1 MKKKHNRLKK
11 TQSESHRY
19 RNMVNYKTE
28 NDCTDNNTMFIE
40 DLQGTNE
47 ITSDSNI
54 NENQDE
60 LKVQKAPIADR
71 TKNFLAEHVIGIM
84 FTIIVAIG
92 SACIY
97 LKVGQAVLEEKYKNI
112 EEEVQE
118 IKTLIDDK
126 YIMKDV
132 YNIEI
137 DNLKDRINKIESELS
152 NMKK

>member
-28 NDCTDNNTMFIE
+28 NDYTDNNTMFIE

-60 LKVQKAPIADR
+60 LKVQK
-71 TKNFLAEHVIGIM
+71 L
-84 FTIIVAIG
+84 
-92 SACIY
+92 
-97 LKVGQAVLEEKYKNI
+97 LNI
-112 EEEVQE
+112 
-118 IKTLIDDK
+118 K
-126 YIMKDV
+126 
-132 YNIEI
+132 
-137 DNLKDRINKIESELS
+137 S
-152 NMKK
+152 NMMRV